1 MTRLRILLNGTVQ
14 GVGFRPFVYRT
25 ARTLGL
31 KGYVTNDTGGVVI
44 EVEGAKAKLDD
55 FLLKLH
61 TEKPPLAK
69 IYYEE
74 RAYVEPAGYDDFR
87 IEESI
92 STGPPHAL
100 ILPDI
105 STCGDCTGEL
115 LDPDDRRY
123 LYPFINCTNCGPRF
137 TIIKGLP
144 YDRPNTTMKDF
155 HMCPACENE
164 YKDPDNRRFHAQPN
178 ACPECGPNVRLVGKD
193 GAPVTGKMDAI
204 TSLMEK
210 ITSGAIVAVKG
221 IGGFHLICDATSNE
235 SVRLLR
241 ERKGRT
247 EKPFAVMF
255 RDMEQLKRYAL
266 PDVMEESLLL
276 SPARPVVIVRKKQR
290 TLPEVSPRLEK
301 IGAFLPYSPL
311 HLIILAGLENPVVAT
326 SGNISDEPIVRDNA
340 EALDR
345 LSQLADFIMLHNR
358 PIHRRCDDS
367 VVKVVGE
374 FPQVIRRS
382 RGHVPLPVVLPFSLD
397 KKVLA
402 VGAHEKNTVAIG
414 FDNRIILS
422 QHIGDMET
430 PESIEYFEEV
440 IDGLSSIYEFTPDV
454 IVHDLH
460 PRYSTTRWAIQQ
472 DRAEIIGV
480 QHHYAHIL
488 SCMAENGIYDEVTGI
503 SWDGTGYG
511 EDGTLWGGEFLAC
524 NTGGFQ
530 RRYHFRQIRLLGGE
544 KAVRE
549 PRRIALAVLFD
560 IFNEGALEMDIPTLR
575 AFDRRELSLLWLAYN
590 RNINTPVSSSVGRL
604 FDALSSLLG
613 ILQICSYEAQ
623 AAMLVEDLYDPGVR
637 DSYGYELNNGI
648 IDWEPLFRDLLEDS
662 ETNKAPSRFLNTLA
676 LIALNVAL
684 LEGREKVCLSGGV
697 FQNSPLTSLISGKL
711 QAEGFRVF
719 THKNIPAN
727 DGGISLGQALYGGMN
742 P

>member
-14 GVGFRPFVYRT
+14 GVGFRPFVYRI

-44 EVEGAKAKLDD
+44 EVEGAKDKLDD

-61 TEKPPLAK
+61 TEKPLLAK

-74 RAYVEPAGYDDFR
+74 TAYVEPAGYDDFR

-92 STGPPHAL
+92 STGPPQAL

-164 YKDPDNRRFHAQPN
+164 YKDPNNRRFHAQPN
-178 ACPECGPNVRLVGKD
+178 ACPECGPNVRLVGND
-193 GAPVTGKMDAI
+193 GAPVTGEMDAI

-241 ERKGRT
+241 ERKRRT

-255 RDMEQLKRYAL
+255 RDMEQLKRYAM

-276 SPARPVVIVRKKQR
+276 SPARPIVIVRKKQG

-345 LSQLADFIMLHNR
+345 LSQLAAFIMIHNR

-382 RGHVPLPVVLPFSLD
+382 RRHVPLPVVLPFRLD

-422 QHIGDMET
+422 QHIGDMQT

-480 QHHYAHIL
+480 QHHYAHR
-488 SCMAENGIYDEVTGI
+488 SEE
-503 SWDGTGYG
+503 
-511 EDGTLWGGEFLAC
+511 
-524 NTGGFQ
+524 
-530 RRYHFRQIRLLGGE
+530 RRVGKECRSRWSPYH
-544 KAVRE
+544 
-549 PRRIALAVLFD
+549 
-560 IFNEGALEMDIPTLR
+560 
-575 AFDRRELSLLWLAYN
+575 
-590 RNINTPVSSSVGRL
+590 
-604 FDALSSLLG
+604 
-613 ILQICSYEAQ
+613 
-623 AAMLVEDLYDPGVR
+623 
-637 DSYGYELNNGI
+637 
-648 IDWEPLFRDLLEDS
+648 
-662 ETNKAPSRFLNTLA
+662 
-676 LIALNVAL
+676 
-684 LEGREKVCLSGGV
+684 
-697 FQNSPLTSLISGKL
+697 
-711 QAEGFRVF
+711 
-719 THKNIPAN
+719 
-727 DGGISLGQALYGGMN
+727 
-742 P
+742 